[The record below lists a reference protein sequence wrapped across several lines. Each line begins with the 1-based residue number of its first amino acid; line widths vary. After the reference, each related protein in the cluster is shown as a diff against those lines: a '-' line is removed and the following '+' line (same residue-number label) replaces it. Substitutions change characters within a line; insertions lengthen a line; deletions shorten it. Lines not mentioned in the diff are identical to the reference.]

1 MFPLRQSTSSQ
12 EVPIGISGADPDLT
26 VRLFKTGAIS
36 LTTKV
41 EEALFIDTGVYLT
54 TLDATDTATPGP
66 LVIFCAGTR
75 VDCTVL
81 PQKVYDAL
89 FGSSTLEVDLVSVAG
104 TSVESP
110 DDLKAD
116 LTDLLT
122 LASDW
127 EDGGRLDL
135 ILDTASQNSLHGV
148 NMVTIDAGQPDID
161 VHVYDSTNVVWITSG
176 TTNQS
181 GQVILYLN
189 DGSYKVRLRSPG
201 VNYPT
206 PETLTVSGDTPV
218 SYEGSV
224 VPILVPEDS
233 DTCQVYS
240 HE

>member
-1 MFPLRQSTSSQ
+1 
-12 EVPIGISGADPDLT
+12 
-26 VRLFKTGAIS
+26 
-36 LTTKV
+36 
-41 EEALFIDTGVYLT
+41 
-54 TLDATDTATPGP
+54 
-66 LVIFCAGTR
+66 
-75 VDCTVL
+75 
-81 PQKVYDAL
+81 
-89 FGSSTLEVDLVSVAG
+89 LEVDLVSVAG

-201 VNYPT
+201 VNYVS
-206 PETLTVSGDTPV
+206 PETLTVSGDTEV
-218 SYEGSV
+218 SYSGSV

-233 DTCQVYS
+233 DTCRVYEFCYQQGGTTPLAEVS
-240 HE
+240 ARCTITSLPYDYDDKLHSGAATAGTYDATTGYLYWDVVRGATVLIQIPELGVNKRVVVPDAGSVRVASL